1 MYPQTVDCIVGIG
14 AGALKKDI
22 FIIAL
27 ILRRYQ
33 KHFDNRLGKEYL

>member
-22 FIIAL
+22 FSGG
-27 ILRRYQ
+27 LRVADLE
-33 KHFDNRLGKEYL
+33 KADKL